1 MLSNLKEVNGILNLR
16 IIIIE
21 PLILLIQEFMFIYQ
35 VKGLDTIYSNGYSDE
50 KKGTKVKFAS
60 YYEYPIVIGD
70 PDTYI
75 NGYSTYAGTFA
86 IF

>member
-35 VKGLDTIYSNGYSDE
+35 VKGLDTILLQRLFRMRRKAQRLSLHLITN
-50 KKGTKVKFAS
+50 
-60 YYEYPIVIGD
+60 IRLL
-70 PDTYI
+70 
-75 NGYSTYAGTFA
+75 
-86 IF
+86 